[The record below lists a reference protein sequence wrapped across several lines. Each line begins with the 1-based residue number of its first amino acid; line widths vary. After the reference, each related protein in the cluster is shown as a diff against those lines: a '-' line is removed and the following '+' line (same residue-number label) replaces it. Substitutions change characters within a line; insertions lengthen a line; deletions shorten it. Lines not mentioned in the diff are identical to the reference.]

1 MKNEEIY
8 NKIMNL
14 KIKNDDG
21 KKVLKE
27 KDKTMIL
34 FKLDQIYKDKVII
47 CITDINNGAKIWEY
61 IDEIDNGLNKTLNGK
76 SDENGKK

>member
-34 FKLDQIYKDKVII
+34 FKLDQIYNDKVIM
-47 CITDINNGAKIWEY
+47 CITDINNGDKIWED
-61 IDEIDNGLNKTLNGK
+61 IDKIDNELNKTLNGK
-76 SDENGKK
+76 SDGNG